1 MIDNHILNNLL
12 CVNVWLEV
20 EIFFESKSGKSKS
33 NSNHH
38 VPHFNRCLDL
48 KDKFNSQSLIY
59 WKETFTETFIGLLK
73 VRILFSLVYFIRKL
87 SCPIFFA
94 AFLHSRKLVKL
105 WSHAGNVLVMLWVS
119 LWGRLCLHS
128 CITWSSTWRY
138 LKALFKFLPISFP
151 LSKNLFYFLLSSL
164 SYYGQEL

>member
-1 MIDNHILNNLL
+1 MIIFKVLIDNHILNNLL

-38 VPHFNRCLDL
+38 VPYFNRCLDL

-105 WSHAGNVLVMLWVS
+105 
-119 LWGRLCLHS
+119 
-128 CITWSSTWRY
+128 
-138 LKALFKFLPISFP
+138 
-151 LSKNLFYFLLSSL
+151 
-164 SYYGQEL
+164 

>member
-1 MIDNHILNNLL
+1 LRQCLVRIRNLL
-12 CVNVWLEV
+12 
-20 EIFFESKSGKSKS
+20 ESKSGKSKS

-73 VRILFSLVYFIRKL
+73 VRILFCLVYFIREL

-119 LWGRLCLHS
+119 LWRHPPCLHS
-128 CITWSSTWRY
+128 SITWSSTWRF